1 MSFPGA
7 PPGAGAAGLSNP
19 LGWLGIGTSAA
30 GAVVGAEGSL
40 YQGEAQSNLYNYQ
53 ASVANI
59 NATLAKQDANY
70 ATSAGEVSAQEA
82 GMRGRFEEGRIKA
95 GIAAGNIDVSSGS
108 AAKVQSAQTAITQ
121 ENEGVIRADSAKR
134 AYGFNVKGAMDT
146 AQAGVYKTA
155 AATSLT
161 SGDIGAA
168 TSIIGGAGSVSS
180 KWLQGSTL
188 IGSNSTPNTVTTLG

>member
-1 MSFPGA
+1 MQTT
-7 PPGAGAAGLSNP
+7 PPQPVKSQP
-19 LGWLGIGTSAA
+19 KKLGC
-30 GAVVGAEGSL
+30 VGG
-40 YQGEAQSNLYNYQ
+40 
-53 ASVANI
+53 
-59 NATLAKQDANY
+59 
-70 ATSAGEVSAQEA
+70 
-82 GMRGRFEEGRIKA
+82 FEEGRIKA
-95 GIAAGNIDVSSGS
+95 GIAAGNIDVGSGS

-161 SGDIGAA
+161 SRGYWCGHLHHWRRRERF
-168 TSIIGGAGSVSS
+168 GNGS
-180 KWLQGSTL
+180 QGSTL